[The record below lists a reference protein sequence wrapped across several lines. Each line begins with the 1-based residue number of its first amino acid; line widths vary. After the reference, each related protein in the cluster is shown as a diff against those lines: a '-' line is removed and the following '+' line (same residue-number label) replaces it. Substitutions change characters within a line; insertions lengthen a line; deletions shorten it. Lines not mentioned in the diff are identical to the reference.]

1 MSVSWNNKAQGGK
14 QACSYDYACNTEES
28 IFCPYQVCASMLHEV
43 FVLLFYF
50 SLKILVM
57 LMMPSVGEMA
67 MILTAIDCGLVIHYI
82 ILIMLMRPPG
92 TVLIPLSVLI

>member
-1 MSVSWNNKAQGGK
+1 MFHGMTKPKVAIKLALMIMHAILKS
-14 QACSYDYACNTEES
+14 SYFVH
-28 IFCPYQVCASMLHEV
+28 IK
-43 FVLLFYF
+43 FVLQCCMKFSCYCYF

-67 MILTAIDCGLVIHYI
+67 MILTAIDYGLVIHYI

-92 TVLIPLSVLI
+92 TFLIPLSVLI